1 MNIDQ
6 DYMRCFKEIVD
17 IRGRSPEIRLSSP
30 LDVPRI
36 IVRNWLRRKYS
47 AQFLSKIGVILVAVC
62 RVTSSI
68 PPIIRIYLW
77 GPECFGEWEAIHE
90 SGYFTHLGIDWPNG
104 NGETLGSGDISAST
118 QRLNELMEYP
128 EVNEVQRI
136 CSYASRLSPEQLL
149 RLSYDVA
156 LNRKKPTGSVKIA
169 PEESFADLVK
179 NTFCSAFLKG
189 LPLGLFQHS
198 LTELPK
204 GNVQINHMEN
214 PLEGSSEPYVDCLK
228 VGPSNNLLT
237 YHAICFLNVIGFRAT
252 VASLSMLL
260 STHLLR
266 VTVDIRR
273 IVQEYFRTR
282 SEFHQCKRYYEIGE
296 YEKLTAE
303 QLYALNKLHR
313 LETKRKSL
321 AVAIKNTAKS
331 VKSLTQEGA
340 IRRIGREFIA
350 NGNIIQTPKGATEFD
365 PKALQE
371 YYWTRMREMHQIHQ
385 LTLQLRGKQSRLSG
399 TDQNRVEAGGLAS
412 KRFIE
417 DETHR
422 EGFNAGIGPI
432 LPDAAELLLLKI
444 DRLQT
449 FMEGFRA
456 EDKESH
462 GAILRQSEEIRDLCI
477 RYAESWPQKVSQ
489 ILDSEIQ
496 ELQEILLEI
505 VETARDRNPEVSQEA
520 REWHGKLVVGLGI
533 AADIVQ
539 LVSFISGIP
548 SLPALLGSQTAERA
562 TRFIGKVISR
572 LKGIT

>member
-30 LDVPRI
+30 LDVPCI

-47 AQFLSKIGVILVAVC
+47 AQFLSKVGVILVAVC
-62 RVTSSI
+62 RVVSSI

-104 NGETLGSGDISAST
+104 NGETLGNGDISASA
-118 QRLNELMEYP
+118 QRLNELMKYP
-128 EVNEVQRI
+128 EVNELQRI

-149 RLSYDVA
+149 GLSIDVA

-204 GNVQINHMEN
+204 GNVQINHTEN
-214 PLEGSSEPYVDCLK
+214 PLEGSSEPYMDCMK

-237 YHAICFLNVIGFRAT
+237 YHAICFLNVIGFKAT

-282 SEFHQCKRYYEIGE
+282 SEFCQSKRYYEIGK
-296 YEKLTAE
+296 YEELTAE
-303 QLYALNKLHR
+303 QLYALSKLQR
-313 LETKRKSL
+313 LQTKSRSL

-331 VKSLTQEGA
+331 VKSLLHEGA
-340 IRRIGREFIA
+340 IRQIGREFIA
-350 NGNIIQTPKGATEFD
+350 NGNVIQTSKGTTEFD

-371 YYWTRMREMHQIHQ
+371 YYWTKMRQMHEIHD
-385 LTLQLRGKQSRLSG
+385 LTLQLRAKRSGLSRMDRNG
-399 TDQNRVEAGGLAS
+399 VES
-412 KRFIE
+412 K
-417 DETHR
+417 THD
-422 EGFNAGIGPI
+422 EGFQSGVRSI
-432 LPDAAELLLLKI
+432 LPDPACLLLLKI
-444 DRLQT
+444 DKLQT
-449 FMEGFRA
+449 FIEEFRA

-462 GAILRQSEEIRDLCI
+462 DAILRQGEEIRDLCTQ
-477 RYAESWPQKVSQ
+477 YAESWPQKFSE

-496 ELQEILLEI
+496 ELKEILLDI
-505 VETARDRNPEVSQEA
+505 METARDRNPEVSQEA

-539 LVSFISGIP
+539 LISFISGIP
-548 SLPALLGSQTAERA
+548 SLPGLLGSQTAERA
-562 TRFIGKVISR
+562 MRFIGKIISK
-572 LKGIT
+572 LKAIT